1 VIDTAYVEALRAH
14 QKKTFGTSER
24 FASYP
29 QARSFYRAEARNL
42 QRFEAKIRAVTFPAD
57 VMPDVR
63 VLLRR
68 ISELDVLMGDL
79 AGRASASYGWQL
91 NEQILKLYNVL
102 DAARVVVG
110 KDLGLTY
117 GP

>member
-1 VIDTAYVEALRAH
+1 M
-14 QKKTFGTSER
+14 
-24 FASYP
+24 
-29 QARSFYRAEARNL
+29 
-42 QRFEAKIRAVTFPAD
+42 TFPAD

-68 ISELDVLMGDL
+68 TSELVILMEDL
-79 AGRASASYGWQL
+79 AGRDSASYGWQL
-91 NEQILKLYNVL
+91 NQQILKAYNVM